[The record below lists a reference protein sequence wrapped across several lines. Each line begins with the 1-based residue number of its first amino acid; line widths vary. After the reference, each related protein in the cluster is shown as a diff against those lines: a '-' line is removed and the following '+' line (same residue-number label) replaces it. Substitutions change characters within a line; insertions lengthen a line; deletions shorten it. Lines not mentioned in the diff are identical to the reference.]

1 MLSRTYCELAEPLAA
16 QLRSL
21 GLAAAHGHEVASER
35 DLISML
41 EGGMGVAIA
50 PRSTTV
56 TPALKRLAVDKLEL
70 ERTVCLYAV
79 AGRPRSAPAA
89 LLMKQLQAADWPQ
102 ILG

>member
-1 MLSRTYCELAEPLAA
+1 LLSRTNCELAEPLAA

-21 GLAAAHGHEVASER
+21 GLAATHGLEVSCER
-35 DLISML
+35 DLISLL
-41 EGGMGVAIA
+41 EGGMGVAIT

-70 ERTVCLYAV
+70 ERTVYLYAV
-79 AGRPRSAPAA
+79 AGRPRSALAA
-89 LLMKQLQAADWPQ
+89 IPIKQLQAADWPQ

>member
-1 MLSRTYCELAEPLAA
+1 LLSRTYCELAEPLAA

-50 PRSTTV
+50 PHDRYASPETAGRRQVGARAHRLPVRSCRSA
-56 TPALKRLAVDKLEL
+56 ALRPGGASDEAAAGGRLA
-70 ERTVCLYAV
+70 
-79 AGRPRSAPAA
+79 
-89 LLMKQLQAADWPQ
+89 ADP
-102 ILG
+102 